1 MEELLT
7 TNEVM
12 AVLKVSRPTIYAIR
26 ERGDLEAVKIGKSVR
41 FRKSDVEKL
50 IQGNKKPE

>member
-7 TNEVM
+7 VKEVM

-50 IQGNKKPE
+50 MQGKKQAE